1 LVADFPGLTRD
12 RLYGYCSTAHGS
24 AVIVDTG
31 GLSGNA
37 DPMSVLMARQVDLAI
52 VEADVVVL
60 LVEASAGV
68 TPGDMAIAESLRK
81 SGKNVIVAVNKAEG
95 LAAAETAAEFW
106 SLGMGEPQ
114 VISALRGDRVNSL
127 IDLAVSS
134 CGESDTTVTTPEVP
148 NGLRI
153 AVVGRPNVGK
163 STLINRYLGEDRLLA
178 SDQAGTTRDSI
189 YVPFSVQDTDYVLVD
204 TAGIR
209 RRSKVTEGVEKFS
222 IVKSLA
228 AIESAD
234 AVMLLLDAHEGV
246 TEQDVSLAG
255 LVLERGRALTL
266 GINKWDGLSRSERN
280 ELRNELDRRLPFLDY
295 VDRQYISAVHGSN
308 VYDLLD
314 SATRSAACAV
324 SELPTS
330 RLTALLASAIETH
343 PPPLVRG
350 RRPKLSYAHQGGR
363 NPPVIVI
370 HGNQTDRLPDSY
382 RRYLVNFFRSAFRLV
397 GTPLRLQLVNG
408 RNPFAGRRNKLT
420 PRQVKKRN
428 RLRKYV
434 KR

>member
-68 TPGDMAIAESLRK
+68 TPGDIAIAESLRK
-81 SGKNVIVAVNKAEG
+81 SGKNLIVAVNKAEG

-134 CGESDTTVTTPEVP
+134 CDESDATVTTPEVP

-163 STLINRYLGEDRLLA
+163 STLINRYLGEERLLA

-234 AVMLLLDAHEGV
+234 AVMLLLDAYEGV

-308 VYDLLD
+308 VYDLLG

-324 SELPTS
+324 AELPTS
-330 RLTALLASAIETH
+330 RLTALLASAIEAH

-370 HGNQTDRLPDSY
+370 HGNQTNRLPDSY
-382 RRYLVNFFRSAFRLV
+382 RRYLVNYFRSAFHLV

-408 RNPFAGRRNKLT
+408 RNPFAGRRNRLT
-420 PRQVKKRN
+420 PRQEKKRK